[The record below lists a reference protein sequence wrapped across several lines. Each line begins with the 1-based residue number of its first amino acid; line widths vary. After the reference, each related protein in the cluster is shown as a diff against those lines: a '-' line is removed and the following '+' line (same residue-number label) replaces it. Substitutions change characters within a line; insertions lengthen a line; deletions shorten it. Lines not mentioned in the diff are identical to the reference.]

1 MNKKTILRTFVSLVL
16 LLTML
21 FQVCGVSGALT
32 NYDKFTIVDKT
43 TDGTYGYKDKTFNNG
58 FKNNGRTAFYYR
70 YATQDGEKLKD
81 AIYCIQPGKR
91 INQKNMITDTKD
103 TYLKSIPNV
112 ETTITQKKLLLSA
125 VFSYGETRASWE
137 VNTDEFNSAW
147 LPKYVATQIALWEV
161 IVEDRDENF
170 NLLKHDKDYVASIMD
185 DLTTEEKNLVL
196 PYYNQ
201 IVKGIQQA
209 LKQPNFSTTGI
220 EMDYQNGLYTKTLTD
235 SNNVLSQYK
244 ITCSYPL
251 AKVSVSGNKVTISST
266 HPINPCCRILISR

>member
-112 ETTITQKKLLLSA
+112 ETTIAQK
-125 VFSYGETRASWE
+125 
-137 VNTDEFNSAW
+137 N
-147 LPKYVATQIALWEV
+147 
-161 IVEDRDENF
+161 
-170 NLLKHDKDYVASIMD
+170 
-185 DLTTEEKNLVL
+185 
-196 PYYNQ
+196 YY
-201 IVKGIQQA
+201 
-209 LKQPNFSTTGI
+209 
-220 EMDYQNGLYTKTLTD
+220 
-235 SNNVLSQYK
+235 
-244 ITCSYPL
+244 
-251 AKVSVSGNKVTISST
+251 
-266 HPINPCCRILISR
+266 